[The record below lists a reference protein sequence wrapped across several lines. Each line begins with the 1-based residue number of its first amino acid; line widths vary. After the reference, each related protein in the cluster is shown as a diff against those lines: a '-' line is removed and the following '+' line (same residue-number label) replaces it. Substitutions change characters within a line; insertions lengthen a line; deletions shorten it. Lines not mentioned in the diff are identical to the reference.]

1 MKRLFDDDAAL
12 KGAGI
17 GLLCILLAAALLG
30 AGSQAYAAKAAEG
43 QGEGAAAEGEQASS
57 DGDAFRLGHV
67 AVELVDGD
75 AATSGS
81 DESGAGDDAP
91 VDGVG
96 IAEAQAQDEGADPDE
111 SKAPDDPGDAE
122 GPDEFLVGCRLAVGM
137 PQERVYRITNKG
149 EASYIRLATHTLLG
163 DLDHNNGSAVV
174 EESAMG
180 EGGATSEEDASEG
193 GDAPGAKEAAAPDGS
208 ESEGGG
214 GNDGSEG
221 GDESAG
227 NDGSGGAPEEELLWR
242 FAEDGFWYRCAPL
255 EVDQSIVVRVTVEIP
270 FEDDWIAA
278 LSTGSPSTVTES
290 LRVDAVQA
298 RNVAIDPHSADPWG
312 LAQDGQDAEGA
323 ERPAEGEAEAKA
335 EAEDMEGGAR

>member
-81 DESGAGDDAP
+81 DESGAGDDAL

-96 IAEAQAQDEGADPDE
+96 TAEATEQDEGADPGE
-111 SKAPDDPGDAE
+111 SKAPDDPGGAE
-122 GPDEFLVGCRLAVGM
+122 GPDEPLVGCRLAVGM
-137 PQERVYRITNKG
+137 PQERLYRITNTG

-193 GDAPGAKEAAAPDGS
+193 GDAPEAKEAAASDGA

-214 GNDGSEG
+214 GNDGSG
-221 GDESAG
+221 ESDG
-227 NDGSGGAPEEELLWR
+227 NGGATDEEPLWR
-242 FAEDGFWYRCAPL
+242 FAEDGFWYRCEPL

-298 RNVAIDPHSADPWG
+298 RNVVIDPHSADPWG